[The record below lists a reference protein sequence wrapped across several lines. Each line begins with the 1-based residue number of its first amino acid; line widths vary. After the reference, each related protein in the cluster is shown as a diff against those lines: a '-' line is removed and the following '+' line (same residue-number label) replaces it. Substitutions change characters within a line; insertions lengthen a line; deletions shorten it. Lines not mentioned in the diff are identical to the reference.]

1 MEYNKF
7 PHIFNKIVGYIIDTK
22 EVEEIKEYMERIKRY
37 NIEVYVGI
45 VRERIEL
52 HQIRKL
58 DTESQTLLTTQSA
71 IFGYAELLR
80 YLHEKEY
87 KWDKYTCA
95 YAAKRGQ
102 IECLRYLHEK
112 GCKWNWETCKYA
124 ASNGQIEC
132 LRYAHE
138 NGCEWDNR
146 KCAWHRVTC
155 VFAAM
160 YGQIE
165 CLKYAHENGCEW
177 DKETYEWAIRNG
189 QMECLKYAHKNGCEY
204 DKVELLEICDEMCD
218 KICREYIE
226 KEM

>member
-132 LRYAHE
+132 LR
-138 NGCEWDNR
+138 N
-146 KCAWHRVTC
+146 
-155 VFAAM
+155 
-160 YGQIE
+160 
-165 CLKYAHENGCEW
+165 AHENGCEW

-189 QMECLKYAHKNGCEY
+189 QMECLRYAHKNGCEY

-226 KEM
+226 KEMYRFVYKKII